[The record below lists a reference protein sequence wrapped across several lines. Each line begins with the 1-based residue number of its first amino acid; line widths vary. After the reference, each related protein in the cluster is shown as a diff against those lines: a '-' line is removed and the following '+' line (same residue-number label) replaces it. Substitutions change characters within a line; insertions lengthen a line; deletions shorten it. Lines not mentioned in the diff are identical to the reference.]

1 MKALLLLQGG
11 FFLCAVLLRAIAEL
25 VEGFSP
31 IPELVEGSGA
41 RGSRR
46 DKANF
51 AADISTS
58 SMIAEY
64 VEGFSPKNNGSHAT
78 R

>member
-11 FFLCAVLLRAIAEL
+11 FFLCALLLRAIAEL

-41 RGSRR
+41 RH
-46 DKANF
+46 
-51 AADISTS
+51 
-58 SMIAEY
+58 SMIAKNKSRSFERL
-64 VEGFSPKNNGSHAT
+64 SPLKK
-78 R
+78 